1 MPMSSPSAKK
11 ERRKKRRWGDAPS
24 EDNNNAKAKSS
35 GGDAKKATIN
45 NAAAAPIDAKSK
57 ALALQASIAAR
68 LAALKASKAAA
79 ASGGIS
85 KKRSLESTALP
96 SASPPSA
103 TTSTASGS
111 TTANNN
117 RPVKK
122 AKVYDL
128 DMSIITPQ
136 FKKQQQ
142 LLQRQKEEEKKK
154 KKMNPYLAHL
164 ETDDTNNG
172 SANKDST
179 TYDTVDGGEGG
190 GEEILDNRLGQLKG
204 GKNRVVKSRLSSKK
218 INFVEPGTFVE
229 RAKKKHLAHQN
240 AIQSGYRSGRKQG
253 TYIEATAMATIV
265 EGSTTISS
273 SGKDHDYY
281 GSNAN
286 QDARS
291 LVPRVDAIYTS
302 HGSSSGGGGT
312 KDTNGVVPIPIPL
325 VMEWWD
331 IPLLPK
337 QLRKDV
343 IVKEGEVVMKN
354 TKQKLMN
361 AFQTNKKKETEG
373 GEAEDK
379 NGDKEDNSSKKE
391 QSELET
397 LRQTC
402 FKSASITNSKTHQL
416 VQHPKPIIP
425 PSMQNLPEKPKAVLH
440 LTKKELKRQR
450 KLRRAEKQRE
460 IQDLQSV
467 GLLPKPEAKLTLS
480 NYMRVLGTQAVLDPS
495 QMEQKVQE
503 QIQAR
508 KLKHEKMNLERKV
521 KAKEIRDQKKEE
533 EEKTGGVNAE
543 SESVSVALFLVQDMS
558 HRYHRTKVDLNAQQW
573 KITGG
578 VLECQ
583 SDPQLALVIA
593 EGDAK
598 AIKKYI
604 RLMTVR
610 MKWKGENFAD
620 DDKEDEDEDVEM
632 DEDGEEAPKKQK
644 FNKSNKCE
652 LVWTGMAA
660 KRMFRSFI
668 FQTSPTSDHARKV
681 LEAKGVAHF
690 WDQVLTHNSGTGE
703 SFNFKLG

>member
-1 MPMSSPSAKK
+1 MSSPSAKK
-11 ERRKKRRWGDAPS
+11 ERRKKRRWGEAAAND
-24 EDNNNAKAKSS
+24 DNPKSTDVKKTATGTK
-35 GGDAKKATIN
+35 GG
-45 NAAAAPIDAKSK
+45 AAAPIDAKSK

-68 LAALKASKAAA
+68 LAALKASKAAT
-79 ASGGIS
+79 ASGGGTVAAAAANNAT
-85 KKRSLESTALP
+85 KKRPLEASKS
-96 SASPPSA
+96 SAH
-103 TTSTASGS
+103 
-111 TTANNN
+111 TTAASTNGSNNDNGN
-117 RPVKK
+117 RPQKK

-128 DMSIITPQ
+128 DMSITTPQ
-136 FKKQQQ
+136 FKKKEM
-142 LLQRQKEEEKKK
+142 QKEEEKKK
-154 KKMNPYLAHL
+154 KKKINPYLAHL
-164 ETDDTNNG
+164 EQNDNNNDTKDAQG
-172 SANKDST
+172 SSNT
-179 TYDTVDGGEGG
+179 TATSD

-204 GKNRVVKSRLSSKK
+204 GKNKIAKQRLANKK
-218 INFVEPGTFVE
+218 INFVEPGTYIE
-229 RAKKKHLAHQN
+229 KAKKKHLSHIN

-253 TYIEATAMATIV
+253 TYIEATAMATVV
-265 EGSTTISS
+265 EGEENATT
-273 SGKDHDYY
+273 GKDDYY
-281 GSNAN
+281 GTNEN

-302 HGSSSGGGGT
+302 HGSGGGGT

-343 IVKEGEVVMKN
+343 VAKEGEVVMKN

-361 AFQTNKKKETEG
+361 AFQHNKKKNESKD
-373 GEAEDK
+373 GEECKDS
-379 NGDKEDNSSKKE
+379 GDNDANKTKSN
-391 QSELET
+391 ELDT
-397 LRQTC
+397 LRQKC
-402 FKSASITNSKTHQL
+402 FITASITNSKTHQL
-416 VQHPKPIIP
+416 VQHPKPVIP

-467 GLLPKPEAKLTLS
+467 GLLPKPEPKLTLS

-495 QMEQKVQE
+495 MMEQKVQE

-508 KLKHEKMNLERKV
+508 KNKHEKMNLDRKM
-521 KAKEIRDQKKEE
+521 KAKEIRDQKKDEE
-533 EEKTGGVNAE
+533 AKSGGVQAAT
-543 SESVSVALFLVQDMS
+543 ESVSVALFLVQDMS

-573 KITGG
+573 NITGG

-583 SDPQLALVIA
+583 SDPQLALIIA
-593 EGDAK
+593 EGDSK

-610 MKWKGENFAD
+610 MKWKGENFAND
-620 DDKEDEDEDVEM
+620 DDEEDDDVEM
-632 DEDGEEAPKKQK
+632 GENGEELPKKQK
-644 FNKSNKCE
+644 FNPNNSCE

-668 FQTSPTSDHARKV
+668 FQSSPTSDHARKV

-690 WDQVLTHNSGTGE
+690 WDQVLVHHSGTGE
-703 SFNFKLG
+703 SFNFKL

>member
-1 MPMSSPSAKK
+1 MTSPSGNK
-11 ERRKKRRWGDAPS
+11 ERRKKRRWGDTPS
-24 EDNNNAKAKSS
+24 TTSDDNKN
-35 GGDAKKATIN
+35 KKATT
-45 NAAAAPIDAKSK
+45 ATQVDAKSK

-68 LAALKASKAAA
+68 LAALKAAKAAA
-79 ASGGIS
+79 GASSLNKIKES
-85 KKRSLESTALP
+85 TKKKRSLDSSSSAVTKQESR
-96 SASPPSA
+96 SIDSS
-103 TTSTASGS
+103 
-111 TTANNN
+111 NH

-128 DMSIITPQ
+128 DMSITTPQ
-136 FKKQQQ
+136 FKKQATV
-142 LLQRQKEEEKKK
+142 KKEEKKR
-154 KKMNPYLAHL
+154 NPYLAHL
-164 ETDDTNNG
+164 EQDGNDNDESTKSKANITKNG
-172 SANKDST
+172 DN
-179 TYDTVDGGEGG
+179 E
-190 GEEILDNRLGQLKG
+190 EEILDNRLGQLKG
-204 GKNRVVKSRLSSKK
+204 GKNKIVKSRLSGKK
-218 INFVEPGTFVE
+218 INFIEPGTYIE
-229 RAKKKHLAHQN
+229 KAKKKHLAHMN

-253 TYIEATAMATIV
+253 TYINATAMATVV
-265 EGSTTISS
+265 EDGDE
-273 SGKDHDYY
+273 KNLEKEDYY
-281 GSNAN
+281 GTNEN

-291 LVPRVDAIYTS
+291 LVPRVDAIYTPY
-302 HGSSSGGGGT
+302 GSSGGGT
-312 KDTNGVVPIPIPL
+312 KDTHGVVPIPIPL
-325 VMEWWD
+325 AMEWWD

-337 QLRKDV
+337 QLRKELVD
-343 IVKEGEVVMKN
+343 KEGELVMKN
-354 TKQKLMN
+354 TKQKLIN
-361 AFQTNKKKETEG
+361 TFQRKKED
-373 GEAEDK
+373 EDREK
-379 NGDKEDNSSKKE
+379 ENGDNNDEEKEKREN
-391 QSELET
+391 ELET
-397 LRQTC
+397 LRQKC
-402 FKSASITNSKTHQL
+402 FDVASITNSKTYQL

-425 PSMQNLPEKPKAVLH
+425 PSMQNLPEKPKAVVH

-467 GLLPKPEAKLTLS
+467 GLLPKPEPKLTLS

-508 KLKHEKMNLERKV
+508 KMKHDKMNLDRKI
-521 KAKEIRDQKKEE
+521 KAKEIRDHKKEE
-533 EEKTGGVNAE
+533 EAKSGGINTT

-583 SDPQLALVIA
+583 SDPNLALVIA

-598 AIKKYI
+598 SIKKYI

-610 MKWKGENFAD
+610 MKWKGENFANDDED
-620 DDKEDEDEDVEM
+620 DDSDIEM
-632 DEDGEEAPKKQK
+632 GENGEEGPKKQK
-644 FNKSNKCE
+644 FNQNNSCE

-668 FQTSPTSDHARKV
+668 FQSCPTSEHARKV

-690 WDQVLTHNSGTGE
+690 WDQVLVHASGTGE